1 MIRLSKRLLLVLTCL
16 MLGACGQSST
26 QSGTA
31 NLNRCGDVAA
41 QLDAISA
48 SAGIVSPFPSTLY
61 DPECMSDSVEAAG
74 LSYTPYTPRTYEVT
88 YTPNPFGPLTL
99 PASTSNNSSSSSSGG
114 SNSSSGGTRSNTTRL
129 SGDPYENY
137 VDKYPDL
144 LAAFNS
150 GAGGGQS
157 KSAWGKAHFCG
168 SGRIEGRS
176 YSGLS
181 SASCGASL
189 CRGGGES
196 TSNSRISSSSS
207 SPSSSSGS
215 SPSSAS
221 SSAASCSAPSVSPSS
236 STASS
241 STDSSSTP
249 RLSSSNQGGR

>member
-1 MIRLSKRLLLVLTCL
+1 MIRLSKRLLFVVTCL
-16 MLGACGQSST
+16 MLTACGQGST
-26 QSGTA
+26 ETGQVT
-31 NLNRCGDVAA
+31 LERC
-41 QLDAISA
+41 
-48 SAGIVSPFPSTLY
+48 
-61 DPECMSDSVEAAG
+61 DPYRPWEAACQTG
-74 LSYTPYTPRTYEVT
+74 IPQYQPYTPRSWEVT
-88 YTPNPFGPLTL
+88 YVSVGTL
-99 PASTSNNSSSSSSGG
+99 ADPPSSSSSGG
-114 SNSSSGGTRSNTTRL
+114 SNSSSGGTRSNTASS

-196 TSNSRISSSSS
+196 ASNSGISSSSS
-207 SPSSSSGS
+207 SPSSSSS
-215 SPSSAS
+215 SSSSSAS
-221 SSAASCSAPSVSPSS
+221 SSAVSCSAPSVSPSS

-241 STDSSSTP
+241 STHSSSTP
-249 RLSSSNQGGR
+249 RLSSGSQGGR